1 MRKQLFILLF
11 LLTNVVVMA
20 QRHVSGVVVES
31 DTQEPVA
38 QTTVKL
44 LRSDSTLVT
53 GGLTSLEGKFR
64 VSAPKAGTYILQ
76 VTCVGFKPYTKRV
89 SVSDEKDVSL
99 GTLELKPDAIMLKGT
114 TVTGNAAKVIVKAD
128 TFIYNASAYRTPEGS
143 VVEELVK
150 RLPGAQVD
158 DDGKITIN
166 GKEVKKIKVDGKEF
180 MTGDTKTAM
189 KNLPTSIIERVRAY
203 DQKSDLA
210 RVSGIDDGEEET
222 VLDFGIKTGM
232 NKGIMVNADL
242 AAGTKDRYSS
252 RIFGGLMK
260 DDFKAFLMTSANN
273 VNDMGF
279 GGGGGRFGGG
289 RQGLTATKMTGLNLN
304 YEKTDLIT
312 VDGSIRWNHSDGDA
326 VSKTASESFMSSSV
340 SSFSNRLSN
349 NLSRSNSWN
358 GQFRIEW
365 TPDSM
370 TNIMFRPQFNYNSS
384 DGLTDGSSATFS
396 KDPYTIKGIT
406 DPLSQLTQLVN
417 EKDEEGNSIV
427 KNSNISNSLS
437 YSDNKSVGGWGQ
449 YNRKLNNYGRNITLR
464 LGANYS
470 EGMSKSFS
478 NDQVKYYTAINGVLT
493 PDVENNRY
501 AVTPTK
507 NWDYSIRLT
516 YSEPI
521 MRRTY
526 LQFSYQYQYKY
537 SKSDRGTYDL
547 SKQNISTIS
556 GKPIKDLD
564 WNYFSVT
571 PTYRG
576 WDDYLSLLG
585 GLSYEDYK
593 SDQLSQ
599 FSEYKNYIHTA
610 EVMLRVVRDAYNL
623 NLGMQVVPQ
632 KSRLDYRYQN
642 INTQT
647 ERTVTNWSPTADFRW
662 KISNVS
668 QMRVNYRANTSQPSM
683 TDLLDIRDDSN
694 PLNIREG
701 NPGLKPSFTQNMR
714 FQYNNYWQNH
724 QRSLMVNANFSTTA
738 NSISNKVTYD
748 QKTGVNT
755 TRPENING
763 NWNAFAMVMFNT
775 SIDSAGYFN
784 VNTFTTLRYAH
795 NVGYVSLSQQDSQE
809 SVTRSTTYGERLS
822 ASYRNSWFELELNGS
837 VDYMHARSQLQS
849 NNDLDTWTFSYGGS
863 VMVTAPWGTQLSTN
877 MNMNSRRGYNDASMN
892 TNELIWNAQVSQS
905 FLRGNALTLSLQ
917 FYDILKEQ
925 STFSRAISAM
935 QRTDTEYNAITSYA
949 MLHVIYRLNLFGGF
963 GNNRR
968 GQGGPGFGGP
978 GGGRGGRG
986 GGFGGPG
993 GGFGGGRPGGGFGG
1007 PGRF

>member
-11 LLTNVVVMA
+11 LLSNVVVMA

-358 GQFRIEW
+358 GQFRLEW

-547 SKQNISTIS
+547 GGN
-556 GKPIKDLD
+556 GWDFMNVVP
-564 WNYFSVT
+564 V
-571 PTYRG
+571 YRG
-576 WDDYLSLLG
+576 WDRYLSLMGDTPL
-585 GLSYEDYK
+585 DPYK
-593 SDQLSQ
+593 SESLSQ

>member
-1 MRKQLFILLF
+1 MRKHLFIILF
-11 LLTNVVVMA
+11 LLSSVVVMA
-20 QRHVSGVVVES
+20 QRHVSGVVIES
-31 DTQEPVA
+31 DSQEPVA

-44 LRSDSTLVT
+44 LRTDSTLVT

-64 VSAPKAGTYILQ
+64 VTAPKAGTYILQ
-76 VTCVGFKPYTKRV
+76 VTCVGFKPYTKRINV
-89 SVSDEKDVSL
+89 TDDKDVAM
-99 GTLELKPDAIMLKGT
+99 GTLELKPDAIMLKNT
-114 TVTGNAAKVIVKAD
+114 VVTGNASKVIVKAD

-180 MTGDTKTAM
+180 MTGDTKTAL
-189 KNLPTSIIERVRAY
+189 KNLPTNIIERVRAY

-242 AAGTKDRYSS
+242 AAGTKDRYAG

-289 RQGLTATKMTGLNLN
+289 RQGLIATKMTGLNLN

-312 VDGSIRWNHSDGDA
+312 VDGSIRWNHSDGIA

-340 SSFSNRLSN
+340 SSFSNRINDNST
-349 NLSRSNSWN
+349 RSNSWN

-370 TNIMFRPQFNYNSS
+370 TNIMFRPQFNYNSN
-384 DGLTDGSSATFS
+384 DGLTEGASATFS
-396 KDPYTIKGIT
+396 KDPYKIMGIT
-406 DPLSQLTQLVN
+406 DPLSQLDILKD

-437 YSDNKSVGGWGQ
+437 YSDSKSLGGWGQ

-470 EGMSKSFS
+470 EGLSKSFS
-478 NDQVKYYTAINGVLT
+478 NDQVNYYGTMPN
-493 PDVENNRY
+493 VENNRY

-547 SKQNISTIS
+547 SNQ
-556 GKPIKDLD
+556 GWD
-564 WNYFSVT
+564 FMSVI
-571 PTYRG
+571 PSFRG
-576 WDDYLSLLG
+576 WDDYLSLMG
-585 GLSYEDYK
+585 GAPLEDYK
-593 SDQLSQ
+593 SNDLSRY
-599 FSEYKNYIHTA
+599 SEYKNYIHTA

-623 NLGMQVVPQ
+623 NIGVQMVPQ
-632 KSRLDYRYQN
+632 KSHFVQDYKGVHSD
-642 INTQT
+642 TT
-647 ERTVTNWSPTADFRW
+647 RTVTNFAPTADFRW

-668 QMRVNYRANTSQPSM
+668 QMRLTYRANTSQPSM
-683 TDLLDIRDDSN
+683 SDLLDITDDSN
-694 PLNIREG
+694 PLNIRKG

-714 FQYNNYWQNH
+714 FQYNNYWQSY
-724 QRSLMVNANFSTTA
+724 QRSLMVNANFSTTS
-738 NSISNKVTYD
+738 NSISSMTTYD
-748 QKTGVNT
+748 ETTGGT
-755 TRPENING
+755 ITKPENING

-775 SIDSAGYFN
+775 SVDSAGYFN

-795 NVGYVSLSQQDSQE
+795 NVGYVSLLNQDSQE
-809 SVTRSTTYGERLS
+809 SVTRATTIGERLS
-822 ASYRNSWFELELNGS
+822 ASYRNSWFEFELNGS
-837 VDYMHARSQLQS
+837 LEYNHNRSELQE
-849 NNDLDTWTFSYGGS
+849 NNNLDTWTFSYGAS
-863 VMVTAPWGTQLSTN
+863 TMLTAPWGTQLSTN
-877 MNMNSRRGYNDASMN
+877 VNMNSRRGYNDASMN
-892 TNELIWNAQVSQS
+892 TNELIWNAQIAQS

-935 QRTDTEYNAITSYA
+935 ARTDTEYNAITSYA
-949 MLHVIYRLNLFGGF
+949 MLHVIYRLNLFGGP

-986 GGFGGPG
+986 GRGGGFG
-993 GGFGGGRPGGGFGG
+993 GGFGGGRPGGGGFGG

>member
-11 LLTNVVVMA
+11 LLSNVVVMA

-406 DPLSQLTQLVN
+406 DPLSQLTQLIN

-547 SKQNISTIS
+547 GGN
-556 GKPIKDLD
+556 GWDFMNVVP
-564 WNYFSVT
+564 V
-571 PTYRG
+571 YRG
-576 WDDYLSLLG
+576 WDRYLSLMGDTPL
-585 GLSYEDYK
+585 DPYK
-593 SDQLSQ
+593 SESLSQ

>member
-11 LLTNVVVMA
+11 LLSNVVVMA

-358 GQFRIEW
+358 SQFRIEW

-547 SKQNISTIS
+547 GGN
-556 GKPIKDLD
+556 GWDFMNVVP
-564 WNYFSVT
+564 V
-571 PTYRG
+571 YRG
-576 WDDYLSLLG
+576 WDRYLSLMGDTPL
-585 GLSYEDYK
+585 DPYK
-593 SDQLSQ
+593 SESLSQ